1 MRTLKVI
8 SGLVFWIGLM
18 MIGISGTENEFLKSL
33 NNPYILAVAF
43 PAFIILVIMI
53 QVKYHNEIPETVKRC
68 NEKAQVWYLFRI
80 F

>member
-8 SGLVFWIGLM
+8 GALIFWLGLI

-68 NEKAQVWYLFRI
+68 NSKVPNI

>member
-8 SGLVFWIGLM
+8 GALIFWLGLI

-53 QVKYHNEIPETVKRC
+53 QVKYHKEIPETVKRC
-68 NEKAQVWYLFRI
+68 NSKVPNI